1 MGARCCARQAGN
13 LVGAQCKAASHALG
27 NVVLTDFGRVPCAV
41 VHSVHSREAMI
52 IGRSPAIQR
61 ALALAER
68 YAPTRLPVL
77 LVGATG
83 TGKEL
88 FAQHIHRL
96 SGRRGPLVD
105 VNCCA
110 LPRDM
115 VESLLFGHK
124 RGAFTGAVE
133 STVGYV
139 ELSDG
144 GTLFL
149 DELESLA
156 FEAQGK
162 LLRVLETGDVERL
175 GVGVKRHV
183 DLRVISAVQDDI
195 SGAVAGGRFRRDL
208 FQRVAGVVIELAPLT
223 ARPEDVVPLAEYFA
237 GLQGRR
243 LEPGAELVL
252 LDYSWPGNVRELQ
265 LVLERAGQLA
275 DNGTLPASV
284 MAEAIALGIPG
295 REQINGRPAPVD
307 DARREFLRMCE
318 ALRWDNARITR
329 HLGITRMTLYRRLRA
344 AGVSLREAKKYHV
357 VSNWSDTVGYNPGRS
372 AGRSELSPW
381 HSTATHGDS

>member
-1 MGARCCARQAGN
+1 
-13 LVGAQCKAASHALG
+13 
-27 NVVLTDFGRVPCAV
+27 
-41 VHSVHSREAMI
+41 MI
-52 IGRSPAIQR
+52 IGPSLAIQR

-115 VESLLFGHK
+115 VESVLFGHK

-139 ELSDG
+139 ERSDR

-162 LLRVLETGDVERL
+162 LLRVLETGDAEPL
-175 GVGVKRHV
+175 GAAAKRRV
-183 DLRVISAVQDDI
+183 DLRIVSAVQQDI
-195 SGAVAGGRFRRDL
+195 DGAVESGRFRRDL
-208 FQRVAGVVIELAPLT
+208 FQRVAGVVIELPPLS
-223 ARPEDVVPLAEYFA
+223 ARLEDVIPLAAYFA

-243 LEPGAELVL
+243 LEPGTERVL
-252 LDYSWPGNVRELQ
+252 LDYSWPGNVRELR
-265 LVLERAGQLA
+265 LAIERAGELVE
-275 DNGTLPASV
+275 NGTLPPGV
-284 MAEAIALGIPG
+284 LAEAIQLGV
-295 REQINGRPAPVD
+295 PVRRQLGEATLLD
-307 DARREFLRMCE
+307 DAKGRLLGTCE
-318 ALRWDNARITR
+318 ALAWNAGRITQQ
-329 HLGITRMTLYRRLRA
+329 LGITRMTLYRRLHA
-344 AGVSLREAKKYHV
+344 LGVSLREMKKYHV
-357 VSNWSDTVGYNPGRS
+357 VSDCSGTIRYNRATRVGAASPS
-372 AGRSELSPW
+372 AL
-381 HSTATHGDS
+381 